1 VSAASPWAAWPA
13 LRRWAVPATLLALV
27 VAISLATPSFW
38 SGENLLNITRQMSI
52 NAIIAAGMTL
62 VILTGGIDLS
72 VGSVLAFVGIVTALM
87 LKSGVGVAV
96 GVLAGALVGGALGTL
111 NGLLIA
117 FGRLPPFVVTL
128 AMMAVARSLTRVVTQ
143 NKSLYHL
150 PEGLSLLSETLDVS
164 LARVHVL
171 LPVPFLLTALVYG
184 LGYVLLVHYPL
195 GRYIYAVGGNEEAA
209 RLAGVPVR
217 RVKIIVYAS
226 CGALAGFAGVLAISR
241 LAAADPTSGVM
252 MELDAIAAVVI
263 GGGSLTGGRGH
274 IFGTIVGVVI
284 IAVLHNVM
292 TLLDVNPDWQGSVL
306 GAVVLVAVLAG
317 KRKGEAAR

>member
-1 VSAASPWAAWPA
+1 MKWKLSRSTWALIA
-13 LRRWAVPATLLALV
+13 LLFGLV
-27 VAISLATPSFW
+27 IAISIAVPSFW
-38 SGENLLNITRQMSI
+38 GTDNLLNITRQMSI

-72 VGSVLAFVGIVTALM
+72 VGSVLAFVGIVTALA
-87 LKSGVGVAV
+87 LKAGVPVPI
-96 GVLAGALVGGALGTL
+96 GVLLGALIGAALGTM

-143 NKSLYHL
+143 NKSIYNL
-150 PEGLSLLSETLDVS
+150 PSGLGLLSETLDVS
-164 LARVHVL
+164 VL
-171 LPVPFLLTALVYG
+171 RLSVQVPVPFILTALVYG
-184 LGYVLLVHYPL
+184 GSYVVLTHYPL
-195 GRYIYAVGGNEEAA
+195 GRYIYAMGGNEEAA
-209 RLAGVPVR
+209 RLSGVPIN
-217 RVKIIVYAS
+217 RVKITVYAL
-226 CGALAGFAGVLAISR
+226 CGALAGFAGVVAISR

-263 GGGSLTGGRGH
+263 GGGSLMGGRGH

-292 TLLDVNPDWQGSVL
+292 TLLDINPDWQGTVL
-306 GAVVLVAVLAG
+306 GAVILAAVLAN
-317 KRKGEAAR
+317 KRRA

>member
-1 VSAASPWAAWPA
+1 MSAEPSRTLVPA
-13 LRRWAVPATLLALV
+13 LRRWAVPGLMLGLV
-27 VAISLATPSFW
+27 VAISLATPAFW
-38 SGENLLNITRQMSI
+38 SSENLLNITRQMSI

-87 LKSGVGVAV
+87 LKGGVSVAI
-96 GVLAGALVGGALGTL
+96 GVLGGTLVGGALGAL

-128 AMMAVARSLTRVVTQ
+128 AMMAVARSLSRVVTE

-150 PEGLSLLSETLDVS
+150 PDGLSLLTETLDVS
-164 LARVHVL
+164 LARVHL
-171 LPVPFLLTALVYG
+171 LVPVPFLLTALVYG
-184 LGYVLLVHYPL
+184 LAYVLLKHYPL
-195 GRYIYAVGGNEEAA
+195 GRYIYAIGGNEEAA
-209 RLAGVPVR
+209 RLSGVPVQ
-217 RVKIIVYAS
+217 RVKIVVYAL
-226 CGALAGFAGVLAISR
+226 CGALAGLAGVVANSR

-263 GGGSLTGGRGH
+263 GGGSLAGGRGH
-274 IFGTIVGVVI
+274 IFGTIVGVII

-292 TLLDVNPDWQGSVL
+292 TLLDINPDWQGSVL
-306 GAVVLVAVLAG
+306 GAVILVAVLAS
-317 KRKGEAAR
+317 KQKG